1 MAGLRNRADLTLNL
15 GRRQLDVRYPILS
28 RSPLPWMIVFILG
41 VFSLA
46 GCAGGISVGPHSAT
60 LDWSPSTSEVVGY
73 NIYRRTQ
80 SDAFY
85 TLIGHVQAPATSFKD
100 TTVSAGQT
108 YAYVVTAVDAEFNE
122 SPP

>member
-1 MAGLRNRADLTLNL
+1 
-15 GRRQLDVRYPILS
+15 
-28 RSPLPWMIVFILG
+28 MIALFILG
-41 VFSLA
+41 VLSLA
-46 GCAGGISVGPHSAT
+46 GCAGLGISAGPHSAT
-60 LDWSPSTSEVVGY
+60 LYWNPTSVVVGY

-85 TLIGHVQAPATSFKD
+85 TLIGYVQAPTTSFRD

-122 SPP
+122 SVPSNEVFATIP